1 MSENKINFMKKLSV
15 VVFLLCNVTINLT
28 AVPVHDKNSVYFSRS
43 EFTEL
48 LQEYGYTQNVAKQF
62 EEYIYRNGLRE
73 YLVEDESV
81 INKSINLMKPYI
93 STTNST
99 DIETYNILYICKKGK
114 LYAFPSVIFFETIKI
129 DDNTRLQ
136 YNFYKRYELV
146 SYFVSMGLNPKNA
159 VTFENKI
166 YNSIYEVNYLL
177 LPTIRETM
185 QRYEVEYSVPVFE
198 ISHIPI
204 GIINIKHDDLFYTVN
219 LQYIFDSCFPNE
231 SKSFYDEQ
239 LGWYTLLTLEGL
251 SFKLTLNG
259 INQKEL
265 ILDMQYMNN
274 KLNSEHIATNIL
286 INNQLLSSNYTF
298 ALLDEPDNSG
308 WMIYYK
314 VSDKVYLFSSKEFL
328 SK

>member
-1 MSENKINFMKKLSV
+1 MRKLSV
-15 VVFLLCNVTINLT
+15 VLFLLYNVTITLYS
-28 AVPVHDKNSVYFSRS
+28 APIHDGTSIYFSRS

-62 EEYIYRNGLRE
+62 EEYIYRNGSRE
-73 YLVEDESV
+73 YLVNDES
-81 INKSINLMKPYI
+81 IITKAISFMKPYI
-93 STTNST
+93 STTYST

-114 LYAFPSVIFFETIKI
+114 LYVFPFVNRFETIKVA
-129 DDNTRLQ
+129 DSTRLQ
-136 YNFYKRYELV
+136 YNFCKRYELV
-146 SYFVSMGLNPKNA
+146 SYFVSMGLSPKNA
-159 VTFENKI
+159 VKFENKI
-166 YNSIYEVNYLL
+166 YNSIYEVNYFL

-185 QRYEVEYSVPVFE
+185 QRYEVEYSIPVFE
-198 ISHIPI
+198 ISHKPT
-204 GIINIKHDDLFYTVN
+204 GIINIKHDDLFSTIS
-219 LQYIFDSCFPNE
+219 LQYIFNSCFPNE
-231 SKSFYDEQ
+231 AKSFYDEQ
-239 LGWYTLLTLEGL
+239 LRWYTLLTLEGL

-274 KLNSEHIATNIL
+274 NLNSKHIATNIL

-298 ALLDEPDNSG
+298 ALVDEPDNSG

-314 VSDKVYLFSSKEFL
+314 VSDKVYSFSSKEFL